1 MKSVARVFRLLPA
14 ALLACALAV
23 SGAAFAGEVS
33 GDPAPAEPLYVVNPE
48 AVPLSR
54 EETLSMAEEAAE
66 AFYNSRELQEEL
78 QSEAVFSEEEI
89 PVGGGESERCS
100 VLTLSHGGKTLRCLV
115 NYIEDPED

>member
-48 AVPLSR
+48 AEPLSR

-66 AFYNSRELQEEL
+66 AFYNR
-78 QSEAVFSEEEI
+78 
-89 PVGGGESERCS
+89 PVEPVR
-100 VLTLSHGGKTLRCLV
+100 TIQTDRYAH
-115 NYIEDPED
+115 IDA